1 MGLFGRILKGIATGG
16 ASEIVRSK
24 RIKRAVLSGGL
35 SEVIGRKRSTKKSA
49 SKINTASVL
58 SQSAF
63 RIFLKKK
70 NKL

>member
-1 MGLFGRILKGIATGG
+1 MGLFGRILKGVATGG
-16 ASEIVRSK
+16 ASEVLRSK

-35 SEVIGRKRSTKKSA
+35 SEVIGRKRSTQKAA
-49 SKINTASVL
+49 SKINTANVFSR
-58 SQSAF
+58 SAF